1 MTIYIGVVSQ
11 KGGVG
16 KSTVT
21 RMLAREYAAA
31 GWQVKIADMDI
42 SQSTSFNW
50 NSRRLQNEVEPTI
63 SVEQFGQVKRALKTA
78 ANYDLLIFDGAP
90 SSNIHTLDI
99 ARASDIVI
107 IPTGTALDD
116 LEPTIK
122 LAHELKKKKIPK
134 EKIVVVLSRVGS
146 SSSELE
152 EAIDYINISGYKL
165 IEGHIPEKTAFRR
178 ASDMGLA
185 ITETSYDSLNDKADQ
200 VAQGIIDYLQ
210 ELSTKK

>member
-1 MTIYIGVVSQ
+1 MAIIIGVVSQ

-16 KSTVT
+16 KSTIT

-50 NSRRLQNEVEPTI
+50 NSRRLQNEIEPTI
-63 SVEQFGQVKRALKTA
+63 SVEQFGQVQRALNNA
-78 ANYDLLIFDGAP
+78 ENYDLMVFDGAP

-99 ARASDIVI
+99 AKNSDIVV

-122 LAHELKKKKIPK
+122 LAHELKKKKVAR
-134 EKIVVVLSRVGS
+134 EKIVIVLSRVGS
-146 SSSELE
+146 SSSELD
-152 EAIDYINISGYKL
+152 EAIDYIKLAGYKL
-165 IEGHIPEKTAFRR
+165 IDGQIPEQTAFRR

-185 ITETSYDSLNDKADQ
+185 ITETSYESLNKKADV

-210 ELSTKK
+210 SLLDKK